1 MKPLLRDDLEYKSE
15 IGNQTQHSLKSKELK
30 LKSFVES
37 S

>member
-15 IGNQTQHSLKSKELK
+15 IVNQTQYSLKSKELK